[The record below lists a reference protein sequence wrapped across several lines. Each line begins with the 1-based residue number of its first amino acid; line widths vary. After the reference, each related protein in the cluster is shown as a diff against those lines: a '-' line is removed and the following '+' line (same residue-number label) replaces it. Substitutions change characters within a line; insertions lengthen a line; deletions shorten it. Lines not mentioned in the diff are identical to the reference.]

1 MGFEWQ
7 TGDDEGEEWREQ
19 RPTFRYRSARW
30 RWYLLGVVALIAAG
44 IITWRLAERRVADSS
59 EQMRAD
65 VRASHE
71 LVQRAV
77 ASSDVEL
84 LRTAL
89 SGRDEAWT
97 ETQRELVG
105 EGYSYTAAP
114 RLLFLEPAG
123 PPAERSLNLAP
134 DLRSAELVLVQQY
147 TPTAASVLTGPVVL
161 EQTFTYRRGNNRW
174 LLAPPE
180 ETFWGA
186 QRSTRAGRVVVEYPE
201 RDEALARRLAEDL
214 AEDVEALCGLQSGRC
229 PAELVV
235 TVTLEADPASLLAFT
250 DGTQMLRSGARVSL
264 PAPSLLGIPQDD
276 AGYRALHDAYA
287 RYLYSALAPQ
297 LTNWECCVHALF
309 WQALLQA
316 RLNDLGLAPPLLT
329 PSEMFATLDLGTNVD
344 EFFNKLGPKWQG
356 SRPAGLH
363 TPLPLDVRVLVA
375 FLIDQGHTPQQL
387 QLSLSGP
394 TTAFERWWSSLAG
407 VAPTDRQEVR
417 PALIS
422 FVQVHLEPLPRPAG
436 LALPEA
442 DIILACGAER
452 AQRIWRYDLQT
463 ESWTEELVVENADF
477 SALVTDEEGYY
488 VTSIHFA
495 EQEETPS
502 FLITVWRG
510 RPGAAPERVAGIGD
524 EGWIPLAR
532 HGPVVPVVYLWR
544 DTEELM
550 YGAMDLRSCSGDAC
564 ASEITPGYVVPSP
577 GGAHELATQLLQGAP
592 GLGLFLRPAG
602 GEWEALPQQGAMAM
616 PFWLD
621 DESFGYFAF
630 DETASAPMRLVV
642 QTVSGESAVLV
653 DDDSMPPTGQPGS
666 SLLASGAFYHAPS
679 DAIYLLGRQSSQVN
693 LFAISRPAGGSWLV
707 PQPLTPTL
715 VASTKGSPSF
725 SNLVPVTYD
734 RWMVMTIDDPPQTW
748 PLLWVVDLAGEEE
761 PFTVGGGPSFWVL
774 PVYDWSP
781 DGEWLAWPTSGA
793 LRLVAP
799 AYRDAAGAP
808 YQLYLPRETQD
819 DCGFIAWLRR

>member
-7 TGDDEGEEWREQ
+7 TGDDEGEEWHEP
-19 RPTFRYRSARW
+19 RPNYRYRSARW
-30 RWYLLGVVALIAAG
+30 RWYLLGVIALLAAG
-44 IITWRLAERRVADSS
+44 IITWRLAERRVEASS

-71 LVQRAV
+71 LVQRAA

-89 SGRDEAWT
+89 SGRDEEWT
-97 ETQRELVG
+97 ATQRELAD

-114 RLLFLEPAG
+114 RLLLLEPVGA
-123 PPAERSLNLAP
+123 PEERSLTLAP
-134 DLRSAELVLVQQY
+134 NLRSAELVLAQEY

-161 EQTFTYRRGNNRW
+161 EQTHTYRRGANRW
-174 LLAPPE
+174 LLAPPDE
-180 ETFWGA
+180 EFWGV
-186 QRSTRAGRVVVEYPE
+186 QRSTRTGRVVVEFPE
-201 RDEALARRLAEDL
+201 RDEELARRLADDL
-214 AEDVEALCGLQSGRC
+214 SDGVEALCALQSGRC
-229 PAELVV
+229 PPELVV
-235 TVTLEADPASLLAFT
+235 TVTLEDDPASLLAFT
-250 DGTQMLRSGARVSL
+250 DSRQMLRSGARVSL

-297 LTNWECCVHALF
+297 LTNWECCGHALF

-316 RLNDLGLAPPLLT
+316 RLNDLGLAPPLLSPAET
-329 PSEMFATLDLGTNVD
+329 FAALDLVTNVD
-344 EFFNKLGPKWQG
+344 DFFITLSPKWQG
-356 SRPAGLH
+356 TRPVGLH

-375 FLIDQGHTPQQL
+375 FLLDQGHTPLQL
-387 QLSLSGP
+387 QLSMSGP
-394 TTAFERWWSSLAG
+394 TTAFDRWWSSYTG
-407 VAPTDRQEVR
+407 VAPTDREAMR
-417 PALIS
+417 PELVS
-422 FVQVHLEPLPRPAG
+422 FVQSHYEQAPLPDG
-436 LALPEA
+436 LTLPEA
-442 DIILACGAER
+442 DILLACGPNNTLTR
-452 AQRIWRYDLQT
+452 RIWRYDLQT

-477 SALVTDEEGYY
+477 SALVTDEDGYF

-510 RPGAAPERVAGIGD
+510 RPGMPPERVADIGD

-532 HGPVVPVVYLWR
+532 RGPVVPAIFLWQ
-544 DTEELM
+544 ESGEPM
-550 YGAMDLRSCSGDAC
+550 YGSVDLGSCSGDSC
-564 ASEITPGYVVPSP
+564 AYEETPGYVIPSP
-577 GGAHELATQLLQGAP
+577 GGAYELAMQLLQGVP
-592 GLGLFLRPAG
+592 GLLLRPAG
-602 GEWEALPQQGAMAM
+602 GEWEALPQQGAM

-621 DESFGYFAF
+621 DESFAYFTF

-642 QTVSGESAVLV
+642 QTVSGESAVLA
-653 DDDSMPPTGQPGS
+653 DDDSMPPTGEPGS
-666 SLLASGAFYHAPS
+666 SLLPSGAFYHAPS
-679 DAIYLLGRQSSQVN
+679 DAIYLLGRQASQVN

-725 SNLVPVTYD
+725 SNLVPVTHD
-734 RWMVMTIDDPPQTW
+734 RWMVMTVDEPPGPW

-761 PFTVGGGPSFWVL
+761 PFTVGGGPNYWVL
-774 PVYDWSP
+774 PTYDWSP
-781 DGEWLAWPTSGA
+781 DGEWLAWPTTGA

-799 AYRDAAGAP
+799 AYRDASGAP
-808 YQLYLPRETQD
+808 YQLYLPHETQD